1 MVSKRHPT
9 YLSDNRIY
17 TCSTCHSHLLSH
29 DGIMSRAFQGRHGPA
44 FLVDKVINV
53 TIGVK
58 EERMLMTGM
67 HTVADISCKVCATK
81 IGWKYL
87 HAFEEAQKYKENKYI
102 IEKAK
107 VSKESIW
114 DL

>member
-1 MVSKRHPT
+1 
-9 YLSDNRIY
+9 
-17 TCSTCHSHLLSH
+17 
-29 DGIMSRAFQGRHGPA
+29 
-44 FLVDKVINV
+44 
-53 TIGVK
+53 
-58 EERMLMTGM
+58 MTGM

>member
-1 MVSKRHPT
+1 M
-9 YLSDNRIY
+9 
-17 TCSTCHSHLLSH
+17 
-29 DGIMSRAFQGRHGPA
+29 
-44 FLVDKVINV
+44 DKVINV